1 MRSVELKEDLRTA
14 SRFRRGFEQREDFFA
29 PAGNR
34 GFYIPRRTDGDNY
47 MSEDY
52 LNESVTRARPFL
64 SREDTDLE
72 REKRLAAHT
81 TLYEDRYNQ
90 ARRIE
95 EEQENAKE
103 RRRISLRDLDDRP
116 KPRFDA
122 FSDSEPSRTILRDA
136 ERDIEKDS
144 EGLRS
149 FRDIETPKKDFY
161 SPQYDYYREYDSSPY
176 TYNRNRIDNEAYQS
190 TFVTQNAPIYRPSAN
205 VSGYAATIAERYK
218 KQFAE
223 RELDL
228 QPSAKTMQY
237 AEKKPDEKVKSFK
250 INKKERTLTAQ
261 EASRKGLLTLYVT
274 IVVVIA
280 VLIATTAM
288 MISTLSQDISA
299 FEYEISQKQNYI
311 ALSNAELSKYDD
323 DNYIYS
329 KAKEQGMKDNQDV
342 QTVELIPVKYQ
353 SQPKGQSNWFD
364 ALCDFLSGVFGSSS

>member
-1 MRSVELKEDLRTA
+1 MRSVELKDDLRTA
-14 SRFRRGFEQREDFFA
+14 SRFRRGITEQREDFFVPTA
-29 PAGNR
+29 NR
-34 GFYIPRRTDGDNY
+34 EYNFVPRRFEGVNMND
-47 MSEDY
+47 DY
-52 LNESVTRARPFL
+52 LNESVTRARPFI

-81 TLYEDRYNQ
+81 ALYEERYNQ
-90 ARRIE
+90 ARRME
-95 EEQENAKE
+95 EEQEKE
-103 RRRISLRDLDDRP
+103 RKRISLRDLDDRP
-116 KPRFDA
+116 KT
-122 FSDSEPSRTILRDA
+122 FSEEPEDSRTILRDDK
-136 ERDIEKDS
+136 DIPP
-144 EGLRS
+144 LRS
-149 FRDIETPKKDFY
+149 FRDIEPLKKDRDY
-161 SPQYDYYREYDSSPY
+161 YTPQYDYYREYDSSPY

-190 TFVTQNAPIYRPSAN
+190 TFVTPNAPIYRPSSN

-288 MISTLSQDISA
+288 MISNLSKDISA
-299 FEYEISQKQNYI
+299 LEYEIGQRQNYL
-311 ALSNAELSKYDD
+311 ALSTAELSKYDD
-323 DNYIYS
+323 DNYIYA

-342 QTVELIPVKYQ
+342 QTVELIPLKYQ
-353 SQPKGQSNWFD
+353 SEPKGENNWFD